1 MELLGYSAL
10 QMKIGFLGTG
20 HITSSVIEGIIKS
33 KLKINKIYI
42 SPRNRLVSKKLSKKF
57 KKVTISR
64 SNQQLINTVN
74 WVFLAVTPKVGH
86 KILKDL
92 TFRKNQKII
101 SFISTI
107 NFEKLKKY
115 TKNKNITRVI
125 PLPFIGM
132 RKGPI
137 IICPKDNK
145 VKKFFDRLGKTIEV
159 SSEKIS
165 KNFWTISSFMA
176 PFYNMM
182 MVTSDWL
189 VRKGVNKKAAE
200 DYTRELFMALSQD
213 SIFKNKLSLKQL
225 VSESQ
230 TPGGINAQ
238 ALKEL
243 KKKKFYKI
251 QQKVLNSIFKRF

>member
-1 MELLGYSAL
+1 
-10 QMKIGFLGTG
+10 MKIGFLGTG
-20 HITSSVIEGIIKS
+20 HITSSVIEGIFKS
-33 KLKINKIYI
+33 KLKIKKIYI

-57 KKVTISR
+57 KKVIVSKN
-64 SNQQLINTVN
+64 NQQLINSVN

-86 KILKDL
+86 RILKYL
-92 TFRKNQKII
+92 NFKKNQKVI

-107 NFEKLKKY
+107 ALEKLKRY
-115 TKNKNITRVI
+115 TKNKNVTRVI
-125 PLPFIGM
+125 PLPFIGI
-132 RKGPI
+132 RQGPV
-137 IICPKDNK
+137 IICPRDKK
-145 VKKFFDRLGKTIEV
+145 VKIFFDKLGKTIEIKN
-159 SSEKIS
+159 EKIS

-182 MVTSDWL
+182 AVTSDWL
-189 VRKGVNKKAAE
+189 VRKGVSRKVAE
-200 DYTRELFMALSQD
+200 DYTRELFLALSKD
-213 SIFKNKLSLKQL
+213 SVFKNKLSLKQL

-251 QQKVLNSIFKRF
+251 QQKVLNSVFKRF